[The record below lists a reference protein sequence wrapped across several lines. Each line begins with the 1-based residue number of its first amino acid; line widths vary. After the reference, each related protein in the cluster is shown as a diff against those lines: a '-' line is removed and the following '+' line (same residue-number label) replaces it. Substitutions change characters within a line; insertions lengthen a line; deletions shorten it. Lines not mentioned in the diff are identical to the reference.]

1 MVNESVGKSKR
12 LVKIFPIPFALGE
25 IQENLIIPTQIP
37 VKKSKEQIINKA
49 FKLHSR
55 GKISEAAKC
64 FKDSINLGVLDY
76 RVFSNYGGILNE
88 LGQHKEAEFYTRKAL
103 ELKPDYEMGFLNLG
117 NIFKNHGNLKEA
129 ELHTRKAIKL
139 NPNYAEAY
147 SNLGII
153 LKELSQ
159 LKEAEF
165 YTRKALQLKP
175 DLAEAN
181 NNLGLILNVLGKKE
195 EAYLPLKKA
204 ASIKP
209 HSSLIN
215 FNLALNLLERGKLR
229 ESIDILEKSLLH
241 NPNNEKIRAEIIST
255 ASKLSEL
262 DIVEKYSTNI
272 STLGTKKLACDPMKL
287 LHLEDNPKSHFKRAI
302 NFYKERY
309 KGNAEKISFVK
320 KEKIH
325 IGYFSADFN
334 AHPVMY
340 LISRIIEL
348 HDDKYQVYLYSFGI
362 KDDEYTDYI
371 KEKVYCFRNIKNSS
385 NLESSKIARNDKL
398 DIAIDLM
405 GYTKNNRM
413 AIFSNRVAPIQ
424 INFLGYP
431 STSGSDQIDYLI
443 GDKIV
448 IPEEYKKY
456 YSEKILYMPN
466 CFMPFNNQR
475 RISLGSF
482 KRLDFNLPKEAI
494 VLAAFHKNKK
504 ITIREIESWSRILHE
519 IPNSILWISEMDKT
533 SKVNLLK
540 HFKTHRIYSD
550 KIRFAKRMNTVEEHL
565 SRHDCADI
573 FLDTFNYN
581 AHSTAI
587 DSLWAELP
595 VVTMMGK
602 SFAARV
608 GGSLLLNLG
617 LKELIANS
625 IKEYEEIVINLG
637 KNSKKIKSIKE
648 KIKSR
653 KMNSEIFNTIKFTR
667 DLERLYSK
675 LIQTEVENI

>member
-1 MVNESVGKSKR
+1 
-12 LVKIFPIPFALGE
+12 
-25 IQENLIIPTQIP
+25 
-37 VKKSKEQIINKA
+37 
-49 FKLHSR
+49 
-55 GKISEAAKC
+55 
-64 FKDSINLGVLDY
+64 
-76 RVFSNYGGILNE
+76 
-88 LGQHKEAEFYTRKAL
+88 
-103 ELKPDYEMGFLNLG
+103 FLNLG

-648 KIKSR
+648 KIK
-653 KMNSEIFNTIKFTR
+653 
-667 DLERLYSK
+667 
-675 LIQTEVENI
+675 